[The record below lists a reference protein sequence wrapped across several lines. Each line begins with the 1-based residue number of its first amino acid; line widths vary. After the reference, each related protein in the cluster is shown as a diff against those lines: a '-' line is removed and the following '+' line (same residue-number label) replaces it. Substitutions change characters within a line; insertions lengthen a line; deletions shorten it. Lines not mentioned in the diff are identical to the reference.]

1 MKLLFLV
8 HKDKQKTDN
17 GLFQK
22 NPHLHDGRHAG
33 KSQERGGGVNG
44 SGNPEG
50 RGALNLKIH
59 PWG

>member
-22 NPHLHDGRHAG
+22 NPHLHDGRHTG
-33 KSQERGGGVNG
+33 KSQGRGGGG
-44 SGNPEG
+44 LTGLEIQREG
-50 RGALNLKIH
+50 GL
-59 PWG
+59 

>member
-8 HKDKQKTDN
+8 YKDKQKTDN

-22 NPHLHDGRHAG
+22 NPHLHNGRHAG
-33 KSQERGGGVNG
+33 KSQGRGGLTGLEIQRG
-44 SGNPEG
+44 G
-50 RGALNLKIH
+50 GALNLKIH

>member
-17 GLFQK
+17 WLFQK

-33 KSQERGGGVNG
+33 KSQGRGVNG
-44 SGNPEG
+44 SGFPEG